1 MTDLT
6 TTYMGLTLKSPI
18 IVSASP
24 LSEDVD
30 NFKRMEDAGAGAAVM
45 FSLFEEQI
53 KLESF
58 HFEQMIGLG
67 TESFAE
73 ALSYFPAVDDYRVGV
88 DRYLEILRQASESV
102 DMPVIA
108 SLNGISPDGWVEY
121 AEILQDAGASA
132 LELNIFFIP
141 TDFSMDGR
149 AVEEQYLEILKRVK
163 STISIPVAI
172 KLNPYFSAMGNM
184 ALQLADAGA
193 DGLVLF
199 NRFYEPDVDVEHLEV
214 VNSLELSRANEIRLP
229 LLWIGMLHGR
239 VNASL
244 AATTGVQ
251 SSTEVIKYL
260 LAGADV
266 VMTASALLKNGI
278 GHLKGMRDEL
288 QLWAE
293 LRGFHSIDEMRGIM
307 SHEKVKDASAYE
319 RANYIKILS
328 GYEVG

>member
-1 MTDLT
+1 MTDLK
-6 TTYMGLTLKSPI
+6 TTYMGLPLDCPI
-18 IVSASP
+18 IASASP
-24 LSEDVD
+24 LSEHVD
-30 NFKRMEDAGAGAAVM
+30 NFKRIEDAGAGAVVM

-53 KLESF
+53 KLENF

-67 TESFAE
+67 SESFAE

-88 DRYLEILRQASESV
+88 DHYLEILRQATESV
-102 DMPVIA
+102 NIPVIA

-121 AEILQDAGASA
+121 AENLQEAGASA

-149 AVEEQYLEILKRVK
+149 AVEKQYLEILKMVK
-163 STISIPVAI
+163 ETVSIPVAV

-184 ALQLADAGA
+184 AVQLADAGA

-199 NRFYEPDVDVEHLEV
+199 NRFYEPDIDVDHLEV
-214 VNSLELSRANEIRLP
+214 VNSLELSTANEIRLP
-229 LLWIGMLHGR
+229 LLWLGMLYGR

-260 LAGADV
+260 LAGSDV
-266 VMTASALLKNGI
+266 VMSTSALLKNGI
-278 GHLKGMRDEL
+278 GHLKTMRDEL
-288 QLWAE
+288 ERWME
-293 LRGFHSIDEMRGIM
+293 LRDFANVARNARH
-307 SHEKVKDASAYE
+307 HEP
-319 RANYIKILS
+319 
-328 GYEVG
+328 